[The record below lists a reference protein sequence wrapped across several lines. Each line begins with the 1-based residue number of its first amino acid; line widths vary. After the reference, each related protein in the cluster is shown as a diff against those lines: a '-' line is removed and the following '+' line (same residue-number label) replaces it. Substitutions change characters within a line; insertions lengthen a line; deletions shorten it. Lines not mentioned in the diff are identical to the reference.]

1 MAPSPSDDLQRSK
14 TRNCLL
20 ILAWVD
26 SRSRQLIVATR
37 RKLSRPRFLG
47 HEIRAGAR
55 KGKKKSKEIVTTRP
69 WIFVSP
75 GWYPTFGKN
84 WSIDGRR
91 PSAEKKKLDGHWAPF
106 RLFIWPSK
114 GIFETDPAFRE
125 ILPPVPRRP
134 LVRCR
139 RNDSMAFLFKIFV
152 LRWTTVGRIF
162 IDETVNRWSI
172 INEKF
177 GNDKK

>member
-1 MAPSPSDDLQRSK
+1 MP
-14 TRNCLL
+14 
-20 ILAWVD
+20 
-26 SRSRQLIVATR
+26 
-37 RKLSRPRFLG
+37 G
-47 HEIRAGAR
+47 HEREKKNQRRSLRHGLGSSLVPADIRRLEKIGVLT
-55 KGKKKSKEIVTTRP
+55 EE
-69 WIFVSP
+69 
-75 GWYPTFGKN
+75 
-84 WSIDGRR
+84 DLLRR
-91 PSAEKKKLDGHWAPF
+91 KKKLDGHWAPF

-162 IDETVNRWSI
+162 IDETVNR
-172 INEKF
+172 
-177 GNDKK
+177 

>member
-1 MAPSPSDDLQRSK
+1 MGGFAIASAHRGDETKTEQTSFLR
-14 TRNCLL
+14 TRNTCRGTKGRKKNQRRSLRHGLGSSLVPADIRRLEKIGVLTEEDLL
-20 ILAWVD
+20 
-26 SRSRQLIVATR
+26 R
-37 RKLSRPRFLG
+37 R
-47 HEIRAGAR
+47 
-55 KGKKKSKEIVTTRP
+55 
-69 WIFVSP
+69 
-75 GWYPTFGKN
+75 
-84 WSIDGRR
+84 
-91 PSAEKKKLDGHWAPF
+91 KKKLDGHWAPF

-162 IDETVNRWSI
+162 IDETVNR
-172 INEKF
+172 
-177 GNDKK
+177 

>member
-55 KGKKKSKEIVTTRP
+55 KGKKNQRRSLRHGLGSSLVPADIRRLEKIGVLTEEDLLRRKKNWTDTGPRFDCSFGLRRGYSKRILRSGKFYRRYRDVLLFDADGTTR
-69 WIFVSP
+69 WHSSSRFLS
-75 GWYPTFGKN
+75 Y
-84 WSIDGRR
+84 DG
-91 PSAEKKKLDGHWAPF
+91 PQLAEYLLTK
-106 RLFIWPSK
+106 R
-114 GIFETDPAFRE
+114 
-125 ILPPVPRRP
+125 
-134 LVRCR
+134 
-139 RNDSMAFLFKIFV
+139 
-152 LRWTTVGRIF
+152 
-162 IDETVNRWSI
+162 
-172 INEKF
+172 
-177 GNDKK
+177 